1 MGKTVNAL
9 QSLPRPILRWICIL
23 IVLWV
28 AGGCDIAGFPLDS
41 TVRGILLGFV
51 VSVYGLR
58 GLEKIKG
65 VE

>member
-41 TVRGILLGFV
+41 TVRGVLLGFV

-65 VE
+65 V

>member
-1 MGKTVNAL
+1 MGQTVNAL
-9 QSLPRPILRWICIL
+9 QTLPRPILRWLCIF
-23 IVLWV
+23 IVIWV
-28 AGGCDIAGFPLDS
+28 AGGCDVAGFPLDS
-41 TVRGILLGFV
+41 SVRTILLGFV

>member
-9 QSLPRPILRWICIL
+9 QSLPRPILRWVCIL

-65 VE
+65 V

>member
-1 MGKTVNAL
+1 MGQTVNAL
-9 QSLPRPILRWICIL
+9 QALPRPILRWICIL

>member
-1 MGKTVNAL
+1 MGKAVNAL

-65 VE
+65 V

>member
-1 MGKTVNAL
+1 MGQTVNAL

-65 VE
+65 V